1 MQMMPFLKL
10 PLAALFGLGLMVL
23 IGAPALEA
31 KPRQPG
37 YTYITVESRYYAGST
52 ITAPVRQ
59 GPRGPEVRLPGGL
72 WFRCELNCYE
82 TLRRESI
89 DFWETIREEG
99 GGRD

>member
-1 MQMMPFLKL
+1 MPTTRFLKL
-10 PLAALFGLGLMVL
+10 PVAATLGLALTALAA
-23 IGAPALEA
+23 APALEA

-37 YTYITVESRYYAGST
+37 YTYITVESRYYAGTT

-72 WFRCELNCYE
+72 WFGCELNCHE

-89 DFWETIREEG
+89 DFWETLREEG
-99 GGRD
+99 GRSN